1 MTTALPTRT
10 AWIGLI
16 FLAAAFGFG
25 RLGLPSWGF
34 AVVALA
40 STVVGVWI
48 LVRHRPPELALWLGI
63 AVAVAMAVPGLLGLA
78 RGQSIS
84 VGQMAFAIV
93 VGVSVWA
100 ATLLPPATVRWSAI
114 VVLSMVTWAGL
125 AAGALAMAGI
135 FDYGLFIEP
144 AQDRALF
151 GLEQLRG
158 VMPHPNT
165 MGIFAGLAVV
175 LGVRQLITDWADG
188 LRDVRRLVLLAFGVV
203 APGVAALIWSQSRTS
218 AIAAGFGLLVALLPL
233 GRRGWDW
240 VTPAIAAAAGLMIT
254 VPVIVAEMIG
264 YDFNGRG
271 IPWRLAQDEFEA
283 NPLIGRGPEFLT
295 EDYLAFR
302 GLEWK
307 PDTAHNMMMQ
317 ATGESGLLGLLS
329 LAGLIFIMALIA
341 VRAVHVDRQW
351 GLMIFV
357 TFCLLGG
364 QESSLSLPVRS
375 ALVVQLAVIAA
386 SAVLLA
392 RADRHV
398 HGESEDA
405 EIHPPTVERR
415 AVGGSADVAG
425 P

>member
-1 MTTALPTRT
+1 MTAALPTRS
-10 AWIGLI
+10 AWFGLI

-25 RLGLPSWGF
+25 RLGLPGWGY
-34 AVVALA
+34 AVVAVA
-40 STVVGVWI
+40 STAVGVWV
-48 LVRHRPPELALWLGI
+48 LLRHRPPDWALWLGF
-63 AVAVAMAVPGLLGLA
+63 AAMVAMAVPGVLGLM
-78 RGQSIS
+78 RGQPVS
-84 VGQMAFAIV
+84 VGQLAFAIT

-100 ATLLPPATVRWSAI
+100 ATLLPPPTVRWSAI
-114 VVLSMVTWAGL
+114 TVLALVSWAGL
-125 AAGALAMAGI
+125 AAGALAELGVFSYGI
-135 FDYGLFIEP
+135 YIEP

-151 GLEQLRG
+151 GLDQLRG

-175 LGVRQLITDWADG
+175 LGVRQIITDYADG
-188 LRDVRRLVLLAFGVV
+188 FRSGRRFALLAFGVV
-203 APGVAALIWSQSRTS
+203 LPGAIALFWSQSRTS
-218 AIAAGFGLLVALLPL
+218 AIAAGFGLIVALLPL

-240 VTPAIAAAAGLMIT
+240 VSPAIAAAAGLMIT
-254 VPVIVAEMIG
+254 VPVIIAETVG

-271 IPWRLAQDEFEA
+271 IPWGLAQDEFEA
-283 NPLIGRGPEFLT
+283 NPLVGRGPEFLT
-295 EDYLAFR
+295 QDYLAFR

-317 ATGESGLLGLLS
+317 ATGESGLIGLLS

-351 GLMIFV
+351 ALMIFV

-386 SAVLLA
+386 SAVMLA
-392 RADRHV
+392 EQTPTRAKSRRADP
-398 HGESEDA
+398 A
-405 EIHPPTVERR
+405 PTP
-415 AVGGSADVAG
+415 AG
-425 P
+425 